1 MLPVV
6 PWGRIFVAYKLRY
19 IAGFGFVEMAIST
32 NPEPTIYCNLYENTG
47 LVAHQ
52 SEHPDFE
59 FILTF
64 FLIGKVRIDPYFSY
78 R

>member
-6 PWGRIFVAYKLRY
+6 PWGRIFVALKLRY
-19 IAGFGFVEMAIST
+19 IAGFGLVEMAIST
-32 NPEPTIYCNLYENTG
+32 NPKSAIYCNLYENTG

-52 SEHPDFE
+52 SKHPDFE

-64 FLIGKVRIDPYFSY
+64 FPIGKVSIHPYFFD